1 MKQFS
6 VEVNDDKVEFF
17 IELMKSLRFVRVKE
31 IPSTYDLSQE
41 QKDEL
46 DKRVEEY
53 HQDPS
58 SYQDWEKV
66 KKKIEKSL

>member
-6 VEVNDDKVEFF
+6 VEVNDDKVGFF

-53 HQDPS
+53 HQAPS
-58 SYQDWEKV
+58 SYQDWECAFSQ
-66 KKKIEKSL
+66 IRNH

>member
-6 VEVNDDKVEFF
+6 VEVNDDKVGFF

-31 IPSTYDLSQE
+31 VARTYDLTQV

-46 DKRVEEY
+46 DRRVEEY
-53 HQDPS
+53 NQDPTKFP
-58 SYQDWEKV
+58 DWDKV
-66 KKKIEKSL
+66 CNKIEKGL